1 MRNLACGLRAGGFD
15 VYDFTDAA
23 CRTTPEIPPERFPET
38 FDPTKHVY
46 ADYINRPEWRAAV
59 FENKR
64 AIEQSDLVVLVL
76 PCGNDA
82 HADWAYGVAL
92 GKRPVVVG
100 QPRPGERSPVHLW
113 ADAILAGEVQPDA
126 VIGWIKTAT
135 KTPEPSEA
143 VHTVHA

>member
-1 MRNLACGLRAGGFD
+1 MRNLAHALRAVGFD

-59 FENKR
+59 FENRK
-64 AIEQSDLVVLVL
+64 AIERCDLVILVL
-76 PCGNDA
+76 PCGNDS

-92 GKRPVVVG
+92 GKRSIVVG

-113 ADAILAGEVQPDA
+113 ADAILAGEVQPEA
-126 VIGWIKTAT
+126 VVDWIATAMRP
-135 KTPEPSEA
+135 PEPPEA
-143 VHTVHA
+143 VRTVYA